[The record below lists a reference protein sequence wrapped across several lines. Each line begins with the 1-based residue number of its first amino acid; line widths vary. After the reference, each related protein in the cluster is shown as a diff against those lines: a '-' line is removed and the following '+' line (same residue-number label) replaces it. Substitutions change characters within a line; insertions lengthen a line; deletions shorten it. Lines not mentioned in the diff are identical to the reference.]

1 MGYQCAAEDGN
12 EAVLLATNLTNGDSL
27 AWCPEHLTTFAV
39 SLLED
44 TGIQVGNDP
53 ADFLARVKAVAVQ
66 QLGAVGGMSA
76 SKPVKAARVEQIH
89 AFADAVAASYA
100 DPDGFDADRTI
111 AQVIEDKARDGDD
124 DVPDGMNGEPYPSL
138 AVPELAAD
146 GLPVNPD
153 W

>member
-1 MGYQCAAEDGN
+1 MGYPCAAEDGH
-12 EAVLLATNLTNGDSL
+12 EAVLLATNLSNGDTL
-27 AWCPEHLTTFAV
+27 AWCPEHLSTFAV

-44 TGIQVGNDP
+44 TGIQVGSDP

-100 DPDGFDADRTI
+100 DPEGFD
-111 AQVIEDKARDGDD
+111 
-124 DVPDGMNGEPYPSL
+124 PD
-138 AVPELAAD
+138 
-146 GLPVNPD
+146 
-153 W
+153 